1 MALNAIIT
9 TMFRDTISAQFI
21 AGRGGDGHVS
31 FGADQKPS
39 GGIGGDGG
47 SIYVEGHTHTYDLGF
62 INPDSVFRAGNGER
76 GGKNNLTG
84 ANGEDITIKL
94 PLTTKIYDEEGNLI
108 HTITKDG
115 QRELLLQG
123 GRGGLGNQ
131 FFRKAHGKDLY
142 RSTEGKYGE
151 EMHPR
156 LVLELYSDV
165 IFIGLPN
172 AGKSTILNE
181 LTNAEA
187 KIGAYPFTTLLPQQ
201 GRMGKTT
208 LMDLPG
214 LIEGTAEGKG
224 VGTKFVKHTRSARL
238 VAHLISAENEDLAA
252 AYKLIRDELVNIG
265 DGLSDKP
272 ELIILTK
279 TDLVDEKTKK
289 EKIKELKKINKNVVT
304 ASSYD
309 FDSLENL
316 KKVFADELKD

>member
-1 MALNAIIT
+1 
-9 TMFRDTISAQFI
+9 MFRDTISAQFI

-31 FGADQKPS
+31 FGADKKPN

-47 SIYVEGHTHTYDLGF
+47 NIYVEGHTHTYDLGF
-62 INPDSVFRAGNGER
+62 INPDSVFRAKDGER

-84 ANGEDITIKL
+84 ANGEDLIIKL

-108 HTITKDG
+108 HEITKDG
-115 QRELLLQG
+115 QRELLLRG

-131 FFRKAHGKDLY
+131 FYRKAHGKDLY
-142 RSTEGKYGE
+142 RSQEGKPGQE
-151 EMHPR
+151 IHPK
-156 LVLELYSDV
+156 LVLELYSDI

-187 KIGAYPFTTLLPQQ
+187 KIGAYPFTTLIPQQ
-201 GRMGKTT
+201 GRMANKIT

-224 VGTKFVKHTRSARL
+224 VGTKFVKHTRSARII
-238 VAHLISAENEDLAA
+238 AHVISAESQDMAA
-252 AYKLIRDELVNIG
+252 DYKTIHDELVNIG

-272 ELIILTK
+272 EILILTK
-279 TDLVDEKTKK
+279 TDLLDADTIKAKV
-289 EKIKELKKINKNVVT
+289 KELKKINKNVLT

-309 FDSLENL
+309 LDSLEKL
-316 KKVFADELKD
+316 TKVFEDELKD

>member
-1 MALNAIIT
+1 
-9 TMFRDTISAQFI
+9 MFRDTISAQFI

-31 FGADQKPS
+31 FGGDLKPS

-47 SIYVEGHTHTYDLGF
+47 NIYVEGHTHTYDLGF
-62 INPDSVFRAGNGER
+62 INPDSVFRAKDGER

-84 ANGEDITIKL
+84 ANGEDLIIKV

-115 QRELLLQG
+115 QRELLLKG
-123 GRGGLGNQ
+123 GQGGLGNQ
-131 FFRKAHGKDLY
+131 FFRKAHGRDLY
-142 RSTEGKYGE
+142 KFGEGKDGE
-151 EMHPR
+151 RMHPK
-156 LVLELYSDV
+156 LVLELYSDI

-201 GRMGKTT
+201 GRMDKIT

-224 VGTKFVKHTRSARL
+224 VGTKFAKHTRSARI
-238 VAHLISAENEDLAA
+238 VAHLISIENTDLTS
-252 AYKLIRDELVNIG
+252 AYKTIRDELVNIG
-265 DGLSDKP
+265 EGLAEKP
-272 ELIILTK
+272 EIIILTK
-279 TDLVDEKTKK
+279 TDLVDEKTKQAK
-289 EKIKELKKINKNVVT
+289 VKELKKINKNVVT

-309 FDSLENL
+309 LDSLENL
-316 KKVFADELKD
+316 KKVFADELKK